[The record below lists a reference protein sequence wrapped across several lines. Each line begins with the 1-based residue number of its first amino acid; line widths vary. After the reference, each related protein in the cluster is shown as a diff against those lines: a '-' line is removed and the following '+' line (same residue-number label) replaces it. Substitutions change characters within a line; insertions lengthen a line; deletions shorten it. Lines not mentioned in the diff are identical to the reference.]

1 MTFNMQP
8 VTKGYGNIVNQS
20 GKVLGQIPGLE
31 NTMQTRMAAIGLEED
46 AKNQILENQ
55 IKMMELGVPQEKSSG
70 FGLQDALGLGSQI
83 FGAAS
88 SLGAFSGGGATGTD
102 VFGGVTDFGTG
113 SGANYVSDIG
123 RVMF

>member
-1 MTFNMQP
+1 
-8 VTKGYGNIVNQS
+8 
-20 GKVLGQIPGLE
+20 
-31 NTMQTRMAAIGLEED
+31 MQTRMAAIGLEED

-88 SLGAFSGGGATGTD
+88 SLGAFSGGGAGGGMSFAD
-102 VFGGVTDFGTG
+102 GMDLGLPSFGDYGGMQIGGFPGAFG
-113 SGANYVSDIG
+113 
-123 RVMF
+123 